1 MRSTHHIY
9 KGASF
14 VLGFPG
20 GSVVKKLPTQET
32 QVLSLDQEDPLKE
45 EMAIHSIFFPEKC
58 HGQRSLAGYSPST
71 GKTIRQY
78 LVTKQQSFML
88 HYIHP
93 HFLFIF
99 FFSPLGAK
107 PNHFQC
113 SSLHLASLCLACF

>member
-93 HFLFIF
+93 HFLF
-99 FFSPLGAK
+99 FFSL
-107 PNHFQC
+107 
-113 SSLHLASLCLACF
+113 

>member
-1 MRSTHHIY
+1 M
-9 KGASF
+9 
-14 VLGFPG
+14 LGFPG

-32 QVLSLDQEDPLKE
+32 QVLSLDQGDPLKE

-93 HFLFIF
+93 HFLFFF
-99 FFSPLGAK
+99 FFSL
-107 PNHFQC
+107 
-113 SSLHLASLCLACF
+113 